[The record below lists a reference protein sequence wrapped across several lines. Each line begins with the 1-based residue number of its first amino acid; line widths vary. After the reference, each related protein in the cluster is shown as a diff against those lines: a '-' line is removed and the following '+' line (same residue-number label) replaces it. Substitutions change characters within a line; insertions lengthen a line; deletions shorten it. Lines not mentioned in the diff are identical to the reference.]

1 MWVAA
6 LLTSATCKTFLF
18 HLVWFVHLFFHNFTL
33 KTRSSFMRVLL
44 VKLLSTIFVVLFLV
58 KHVLKN
64 YPRDFIL

>member
-6 LLTSATCKTFLF
+6 LLTPATCKIFLF
-18 HLVWFVHLFFHNFTL
+18 HLVWFVYLFFHNFTL

-64 YPRDFIL
+64 YPCDFIL

>member
-6 LLTSATCKTFLF
+6 LLTLTTCKTFLF
-18 HLVWFVHLFFHNFTL
+18 HLVWFVYLFFHNFTL